1 MASTLNYTSLLAGC
15 ADDSFDDGIRID
27 TELEPLSG
35 RGGLVKPAVYEG
47 GTYQMDRRWASP
59 DDEAPTPVIVI
70 DNVPAQANRLEEAI
84 RRHRESIGAPE
95 LVLDFTDI
103 GNLPAHLP
111 RELSSLQFPHRNADA
126 YLRDAR
132 LGNVDFV
139 KTDLGRAIFG
149 ATPQAC
155 GPLMAWFPQ
164 ALLYGFWQSH
174 LGKKRQ
180 NTKHAR
186 SWVSEIV
193 GWNPA
198 STDTKVLGLK
208 GDALNLNTDEAIT
221 SNPDD
226 RLSWDIGKAQKVEGG
241 KKDKLSEIGH
251 GQVPFMGDKAT
262 TAAAVSFARVT
273 QRATV
278 SFAQL
283 RRITLGSGHSAEAD
297 AAARALL
304 VAFGMHAHAL
314 AFGRGFALRSGAELR
329 PKEVTA
335 TWLGS
340 SGDEACTI
348 GNAEHTRALLQN
360 AKDQATSA
368 GVPLDGWDEPP
379 LQLTPR
385 DNLCTAI
392 LATWPNL
399 DD

>member
-1 MASTLNYTSLLAGC
+1 MARTINIKSLLAGC

-27 TELEPLSG
+27 TELDPLSG
-35 RGGLVKPAVYEG
+35 PGGTVKPAVYEG

-59 DDEAPTPVIVI
+59 SDEAPTPVVVI
-70 DNVPAQANRLEEAI
+70 DNVPSQANRLEEAI
-84 RRHRESIGAPE
+84 RRHRESSGVPE
-95 LVLDFTDI
+95 LVLDLS
-103 GNLPAHLP
+103 GVGRLPVHLP
-111 RELSSLQFPHRNADA
+111 RELSSLEFPHRNADA

-132 LGNVDFV
+132 LDGEDFT
-139 KTDLGRAIFG
+139 KTDLGQAIFG

-186 SWVSEIV
+186 AWVSEIV
-193 GWNPA
+193 GWNPG
-198 STDTKVLGLK
+198 STDTKVFGLK
-208 GDALNLNTDEAIT
+208 GDSLNLNTDEAIT

-226 RLSWDIGKAQKVEGG
+226 RMQWDIGKGAKVEGG
-241 KKDKLSEIGH
+241 KRDKLSEIGH
-251 GQVPFMGDKAT
+251 GQVPFMGDEA
-262 TAAAVSFARVT
+262 TAAAVSFGRVT

-283 RRITLGSGHSAEAD
+283 RRLSLGPDHSGDAD

-304 VAFGMHAHAL
+304 LGLGLHAHVL

-329 PKEVTA
+329 PRKTTV

-340 SGDEACTI
+340 GGDETCAI
-348 GNAEHTRALLQN
+348 GNAHTTLGLLRG
-360 AKDQATSA
+360 AVGQARSA
-368 GVPLDGWDEPP
+368 GVPLDGWDQPP
-379 LQLTPR
+379 VMLAPKE
-385 DNLCTAI
+385 NLRTAI
-392 LATWPNL
+392 RTTWPEL